1 MRLLLLSLLSLTVL
15 ISHATSTSTRLTLYL
30 PPLPNANALPSRTH
44 ATVSSQGTH
53 LSAPL
58 TASNAFVFRDLA
70 PGSYLVEVHCP
81 TLAFRPLRVDVGRR
95 DGDAGRVREG
105 EEEGG
110 GGGGGGGGELA
121 AAWETFRGNDW
132 ANKGEALAV
141 VRGVVGPGF
150 ELRPLGAKAYFVE
163 RPGFS
168 VLGILKSPMILM
180 GLASMLMV
188 FGMPYLMDNMDP
200 EMKAE
205 FEAQQRKGGPVAS
218 IMGGAGPASGNPL
231 GDFDMAAFL
240 AGSKKKDAPPPSADG
255 DAAPRQQGVRR

>member
-1 MRLLLLSLLSLTVL
+1 MRLHLRTLLSITLLLPL
-15 ISHATSTSTRLTLYL
+15 ATAATTKLTLYL
-30 PPLPNANALPSRTH
+30 PPLPNANTLPSRTH

-58 TASNAFVFRDLA
+58 TASNAFVFQDLS
-70 PGSYLVEVHCP
+70 PGSYLVEIHCP
-81 TLAFRPLRVDVGRR
+81 SLAFRPLRVDVGRR
-95 DGDAGRVREG
+95 DGEAG
-105 EEEGG
+105 EEEH
-110 GGGGGGGGELA
+110 A

-132 ANKGEALAV
+132 ANKGEVLAI

-150 ELRPLGAKAYFVE
+150 ELRTLGTKVYFVE

-200 EMKAE
+200 EIKAE

-218 IMGGAGPASGNPL
+218 IMGGAGPTSGNPL

-240 AGSKKKDAPPPSADG
+240 AGSKKKDAPAPPADADG
-255 DAAPRQQGVRR
+255 PPRQQGVHR